1 MMKKTALA
9 IAAALSLGAV
19 TAPAQAEPIGNNAFI
34 SQALQMTSIMQ
45 NVDGEHT
52 STVGYGRHKH
62 GHGRNHHGGHKYDR
76 RHYRPD
82 RDHDRYDR
90 YNRHDRHRHHS
101 RRYWHDNG
109 RYYCRRNDGTT
120 GLLVG
125 GALGAII
132 GGSIDDRGS
141 DVEGTIIGGTT
152 GALIGRA
159 IDRGEVRCR

>member
-1 MMKKTALA
+1 MIKKTALA

-19 TAPAQAEPIGNNAFI
+19 ATPVQAEATGNTAFI
-34 SQALQMTSIMQ
+34 AQSMQMSSIMPAIDSEQ
-45 NVDGEHT
+45 S
-52 STVGYGRHKH
+52 STVSYGRHKH
-62 GHGRNHHGGHKYDR
+62 SHGRNHHGGHKYDR
-76 RHYRPD
+76 RHYRPS
-82 RDHDRYDR
+82 RDHDRY
-90 YNRHDRHRHHS
+90 NRHNRHHRHHS

-109 RYYCRRNDGTT
+109 RYYCKRDNGTT

-132 GGSIDDRGS
+132 GNSVDNSGSRA
-141 DVEGTIIGGTT
+141 EGTIIGGAT